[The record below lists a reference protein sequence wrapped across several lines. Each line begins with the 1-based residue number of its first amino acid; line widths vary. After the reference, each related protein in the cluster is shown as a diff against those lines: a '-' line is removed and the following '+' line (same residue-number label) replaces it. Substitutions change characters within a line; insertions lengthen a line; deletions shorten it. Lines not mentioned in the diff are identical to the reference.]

1 MTTAT
6 RRELRDL
13 LTAAYETA
21 YCLPKSA
28 DADLLLDLLESAFDA
43 LGMDPDLDAE
53 AVAALYALDPCRER
67 GTGRR
72 RLVEEPDV
80 CPDGDEIPF

>member
-21 YCLPKSA
+21 YCLPRCA
-28 DADLLLDLLESAFDA
+28 DADLLLDLLESMFDA
-43 LGMDPDLDAE
+43 LGVDPDLDAE
-53 AVAALYALDPCRER
+53 AVAAVYALDPCRER

-72 RLVEEPDV
+72 RPAEDLDV
-80 CPDGDEIPF
+80 CPDGDEVPF

>member
-1 MTTAT
+1 MTTTT

-21 YCLPKSA
+21 YCLPTSA
-28 DADLLLDLLESAFDA
+28 DADLLLDLLESMYDA

-53 AVAALYALDPCRER
+53 AVAAAYALDPARER

-72 RLVEEPDV
+72 RLHEELDEL
-80 CPDGDEIPF
+80 PDGDEVPF

>member
-28 DADLLLDLLESAFDA
+28 DADLLLDLLESMYDA

>member
-28 DADLLLDLLESAFDA
+28 DADLLLDLLESMYDA

-72 RLVEEPDV
+72 RLVEDLDV